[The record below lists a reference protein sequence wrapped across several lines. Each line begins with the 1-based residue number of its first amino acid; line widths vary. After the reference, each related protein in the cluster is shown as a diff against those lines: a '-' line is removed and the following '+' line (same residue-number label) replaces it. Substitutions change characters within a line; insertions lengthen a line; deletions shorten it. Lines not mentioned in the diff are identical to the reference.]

1 MSTKWSRN
9 LAWAGIGLGASL
21 ALRTY
26 IRRSLAQDLQG
37 QVVVIT
43 GGSRGL
49 GLAMAR
55 EFARQGCRLALCA
68 REAKALEVVKEE
80 FTQKGV
86 EITEIYIQTCDVS
99 KHDQVDLF
107 VSQVLNHF
115 GRIDI
120 LVNNAGVI
128 TVGPQKSTTIE
139 DYAEAMDIMYWGMV
153 NMTFAVLPHMRERAS
168 GRIVNIT
175 SIGGK
180 VSVPHLL
187 PYSAAKFAA
196 VGFSEGM
203 HAELAQDGI
212 TVTTVVPGLMRTGS
226 HIHAYAKGDKEA
238 EYAWFAMGATYPF
251 ISMQADRAARK
262 IVDAARLGE
271 AEVIL
276 SPQAKLLAG
285 FHGLFPGLT
294 SDILSVVNRLMP
306 KAPDDDDKTRDAA
319 HRHVTP
325 VASFISKPGEV
336 AIHKFNQ
343 ESKQD

>member
-1 MSTKWSRN
+1 MSEKWARN
-9 LAWAGIGLGASL
+9 LVWAGFGLGVGL

-26 IRRSLAQDLQG
+26 IRRSLAQNLQG
-37 QVVVIT
+37 QVVIIT

-68 REAKALEVVKEE
+68 RDDKALEAIKEE
-80 FTQKGV
+80 FTAKGV
-86 EITEIYIQTCDVS
+86 ELYTQSCDVS
-99 KHDQVDLF
+99 QREQVDLF
-107 VSQVLNHF
+107 VSQVLDHF
-115 GRIDI
+115 GHIDI

-128 TVGPQKSTTIE
+128 TVGPQKSTTIK
-139 DYAEAMDIMYWGMV
+139 DYAEAMDVMYWGIV

-226 HIHAYAKGDKEA
+226 HIHAYAKGNKEA
-238 EYAWFAMGATYPF
+238 EYTWFAMVATYPF

-262 IVDAARLGE
+262 IVEATRLGK

-276 SPQAKLLAG
+276 SPQAKLLAV

-306 KAPDDDDKTRDAA
+306 KAPADDDKTRDAA
-319 HRHVTP
+319 YHHITP
-325 VASFISKPGEV
+325 AAALISKPGET
-336 AIHKFNQ
+336 AIHRFNQ

>member
-1 MSTKWSRN
+1 MSEKWTRN
-9 LAWAGIGLGASL
+9 LAWAGLGIGAGL

-26 IRRSLAQDLQG
+26 IRRSQAQDLQG
-37 QVVVIT
+37 QVVIIT

-68 REAKALEVVKEE
+68 REEKALDHVKEE
-80 FTQKGV
+80 FTAKGV
-86 EITEIYIQTCDVS
+86 EIYTQSCDVS
-99 KHDQVDLF
+99 QHDQVDIF
-107 VSQVLNHF
+107 VSQVLKHF
-115 GRIDI
+115 GSIDI

-139 DYAEAMDIMYWGMV
+139 DYTEAMDIMYWGTV
-153 NMTFAVLPHMRERAS
+153 NTTFSVLPHMRERAS

-180 VSVPHLL
+180 VSIPHLL

-203 HAELAQDGI
+203 RAELAQDGI
-212 TVTTVVPGLMRTGS
+212 TVTTVAPGLMRTGS
-226 HIHAYAKGDKEA
+226 HINAYTKGDKEA

-262 IVDAARLGE
+262 IVEATRLGE

-276 SPQAKLLAG
+276 TPQARLLAA

-294 SDILSVVNRLMP
+294 SDILSTVNRLMP
-306 KAPDDDDKTRDAA
+306 KAPPDNDKTRDAA
-319 HRHVTP
+319 HHHVTP
-325 VASFISKPGEV
+325 TAALISKPGEA

-343 ESKQD
+343 ESKQN